1 MILKSTLPNIPSG
14 GYPIPLLSDASGSE
28 NDPDDEDDDILD
40 ALNAVSDEDDDMSNN
55 GDEDNGDDNDSWEDL
70 DVQEENLWINVW
82 YFFFNFFYV
91 SYAMPNW
98 SWRYFLLNKT
108 KQNMCK

>member
-1 MILKSTLPNIPSG
+1 MIRLIFKSTLPNIPSG

-55 GDEDNGDDNDSWEDL
+55 GDDDNGDDNDSWEDL
-70 DVQEENLWINVW
+70 DVQEENL
-82 YFFFNFFYV
+82 
-91 SYAMPNW
+91 
-98 SWRYFLLNKT
+98 
-108 KQNMCK
+108 

>member
-1 MILKSTLPNIPSG
+1 MIQTLHWELATICKVFLVPIFKSHTWIDVNLPSG

-55 GDEDNGDDNDSWEDL
+55 GDDDNGDDNDSWEDL
-70 DVQEENLWINVW
+70 DVQEENL
-82 YFFFNFFYV
+82 
-91 SYAMPNW
+91 
-98 SWRYFLLNKT
+98 
-108 KQNMCK
+108 